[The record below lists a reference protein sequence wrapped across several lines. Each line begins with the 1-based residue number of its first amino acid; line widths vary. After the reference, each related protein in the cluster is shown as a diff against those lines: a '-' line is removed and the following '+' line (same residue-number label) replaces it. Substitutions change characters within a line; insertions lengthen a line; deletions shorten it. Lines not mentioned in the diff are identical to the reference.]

1 MTDRSSQY
9 SSLDS
14 RGEEFFNPPTFLAIV
29 PIYRRTVYDG
39 ESRTDFSITQKLK
52 RLNQNYTAFNLGA
65 NAIPFVNIGDKA
77 FYQSSHWILESVE
90 FHRASFM
97 ENEIRGNREKW
108 AARKKR
114 PRLRKRKAR
123 KRKGGIN
130 WANQSGGEDETGE
143 LKTHRDATGRA
154 LRSRPIHPSSCTY
167 VRTYVRTFG
176 CRRICPITLI
186 A

>member
-1 MTDRSSQY
+1 M
-9 SSLDS
+9 
-14 RGEEFFNPPTFLAIV
+14 
-29 PIYRRTVYDG
+29 
-39 ESRTDFSITQKLK
+39 K

-130 WANQSGGEDETGE
+130 WANQSGGENETGE

-167 VRTYVRTFG
+167 VRRYVRTYIRLPAYLSDNAYRLIERDVL
-176 CRRICPITLI
+176 RRGDRLLVVPFD
-186 A
+186 